1 MEIVMKHFTLLSVL
15 FAAAVAVPT
24 AQATGE
30 FGVANPDRPSGNIQM
45 LYKTNPAMQCYLS
58 ARDGVE
64 LKAGLAYCNTA
75 MRDPMMN
82 YRAKIFVNRAIIRH
96 DLGDNK
102 GALVD
107 FGNSIEQD
115 PASGDTYLNQALVL
129 VDEKRPMEALAAI
142 SKGIALGAPSLHLA
156 YYARG
161 AAEDDA
167 GNYNEAYRDYKQ
179 ALVVKPDYEPA
190 KRQLARFKVTNGA
203 QAQEKPPVPTGGG

>member
-1 MEIVMKHFTLLSVL
+1 MKHFTLLSVL
-15 FAAAVAVPT
+15 FAAVVAIP
-24 AQATGE
+24 AANAKGE
-30 FGVANPDRPSGNIQM
+30 FGAAFPDRPSGNIQM

-64 LKAGLAYCNTA
+64 LKAGLEYCNAA

-102 GALVD
+102 GALMD
-107 FGNSIEQD
+107 FGNAIEQD
-115 PASGDTYLNQALVL
+115 PAFGDTYLNQALVL

-167 GNYNEAYRDYKQ
+167 GNYAEAYRDYQQ

-190 KRQLARFKVTNGA
+190 KRQLARFKVVGGA
-203 QAQEKPPVPTGGG
+203 QVQAKPATPTGG